1 MSFLALGVQAKT
13 FHAVKL
19 SSSSLQKLKDNTM
32 GLIKEPKNVN
42 FSARSE
48 AWSEEELADFRQL
61 MQKLKAKNA
70 AGAKRRTQAKR
81 KQQTL

>member
-1 MSFLALGVQAKT
+1 
-13 FHAVKL
+13 
-19 SSSSLQKLKDNTM
+19 M